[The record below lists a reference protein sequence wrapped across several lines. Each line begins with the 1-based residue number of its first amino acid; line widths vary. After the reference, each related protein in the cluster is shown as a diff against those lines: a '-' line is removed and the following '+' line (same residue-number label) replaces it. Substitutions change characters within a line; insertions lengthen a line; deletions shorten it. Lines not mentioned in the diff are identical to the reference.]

1 MWRSV
6 SFLGLAAAFVCAVAS
21 SLRSADKR
29 EAPGETQARDLVKQ
43 ALVAESQGDND
54 QRSKYLKEAWLS
66 VPDLAE
72 ANWHMARIRVGE
84 QWQPLAE
91 AVTAATNSSDEATYR
106 QLRDKANSAR
116 QLRELAR
123 WCDKHGW
130 NDRARLHYAQL
141 LANSKA
147 DDSYK
152 SEAVEKLD
160 LVQVNGVWLTKEEV
174 ASRQEQAKAIQ
185 DSLARWRPKLKK
197 LQTAI
202 DGDDF
207 APRDKAIVALHA
219 IDDPTAI
226 PALESFLLDGRERFT
241 EEAVKR
247 LASFDEYEATLALVR
262 YAVLSDFLLT
272 RSAATDALKQRPLH
286 EFVPSLLAGLISPF
300 KSQYQLR
307 WDAEG
312 RVQYVHAILQEGPSA
327 NLLLVTHQLSRP
339 TVVHTRSG
347 KETGRVVRRFPRFNP
362 NQVSDYK
369 AEGSIKS
376 LPTSGFQD
384 ERAQIASQAANA
396 EAQVRLANSQAR
408 ANNGRIFEVLEEVTG
423 EQLSREPARWWS
435 WWQSH
440 NEYSTNKPTKYAY
453 RWKNSYYA
461 SQFVHTHRESSGTL
475 YLSCFLA
482 GTPVRTERG
491 AVPIESIQPGD
502 RVLAQDQDTGELTYK
517 VVLKTTLRPPAKM
530 LRVSTGG
537 DQVVTTLGHP
547 FWVSGHG
554 WKMAKELKAGD
565 LLHTLGGAVKIES
578 VRPADEERAH
588 NLVVDDFNTYF
599 VGQAGSLV
607 HDNEFRKPT
616 QATVPGL
623 VQ

>member
-6 SFLGLAAAFVCAVAS
+6 SILLVVGAIAS
-21 SLRSADKR
+21 SSVRAADKH
-29 EAPGETQARDLVKQ
+29 EAPAETQARDLVKQ

-72 ANWHMARIRVGE
+72 ANWHMARIRVGQE
-84 QWQPLAE
+84 WQPLAE
-91 AVTAATNSSDEATYR
+91 AVSAATQSPDEGTYR
-106 QLRDKANSAR
+106 ELRDKADSPR

-130 NDRARLHYAQL
+130 PDRARLHYAQL
-141 LANSKA
+141 LANPKA

-152 SEAVEKLD
+152 SEAVEKLN
-160 LVQVNGVWLTKEEV
+160 LVQVNGAWLTKDEV
-174 ASRQEQAKAIQ
+174 AARQEHAKAIQ
-185 DSLARWRPKLKK
+185 DSLAKWRPKLKK
-197 LQTAI
+197 LQSAI

-207 APRDKAIVALHA
+207 AARDKAIAALHA

-247 LASFDEYEATLALVR
+247 LASFNEYEATLALVR

-272 RSAATDALKQRPLH
+272 RSAATDALKKRPLH
-286 EFVPSLLAGLISPF
+286 EYVPPLLAALVAPF

-327 NLLLVTHQLSRP
+327 NQLLVTHQLSKP
-339 TVVHTRSG
+339 TVVHSRSG
-347 KETGRVVRRFPRFNP
+347 KDTSRVVRRFPRFNP
-362 NQVSDYK
+362 KQVSDFK
-369 AEGSIKS
+369 GATRTASLNSEGA
-376 LPTSGFQD
+376 FQD
-384 ERAQIASQAANA
+384 ERAQIANQAANV
-396 EAQVRLANSQAR
+396 EAQLRLANSQAR
-408 ANNGRIFEVLEEVTG
+408 SSNGRIFEVLEETTG
-423 EQLSREPARWWS
+423 EPSRDPAVWWS

-440 NEYSTNKPTKYAY
+440 NEYSTYKPTKYAY
-453 RWKNSYYA
+453 GWKNSYYA
-461 SQFVHTHRESSGTL
+461 SAFVHTHKEGSGTQ
-475 YLSCFLA
+475 YISCFLA

-530 LRVSTGG
+530 LRITAGN
-537 DQVVTTLGHP
+537 DEVVTTLGHP

-554 WKMAKELKAGD
+554 WKMAKELKTGD

-578 VRPADEERAH
+578 VAPAGEERAH

-599 VGQAGSLV
+599 VGQAGCLV

-623 VQ
+623 VD